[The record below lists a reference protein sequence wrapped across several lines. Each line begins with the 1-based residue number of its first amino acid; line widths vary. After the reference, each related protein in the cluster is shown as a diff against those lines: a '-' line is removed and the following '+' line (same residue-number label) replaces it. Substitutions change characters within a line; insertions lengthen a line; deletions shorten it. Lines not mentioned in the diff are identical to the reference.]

1 MRFLLWIVYILPS
14 YLVSA
19 VSFTT
24 IQQIVSK
31 MGQGVSTLQWFTF
44 GKQHFR
50 QTGYLKH
57 IQSYEGPVQTS
68 ADICRG
74 AIGADGVDLEG
85 KVFIITG

>member
-1 MRFLLWIVYILPS
+1 MRLLWITYAAIHYS
-14 YLVSA
+14 VSA
-19 VSFTT
+19 ASFST
-24 IQQIVSK
+24 IQEIASI

-57 IQSYEGPVQTS
+57 IQFYEGPVQTR

-74 AIGADGVDLEG
+74 ANGADGVDLEG
-85 KVFIITG
+85 KIFVITG